1 MFNMP
6 IGFCGGFGR
15 VTNASI
21 ANFPYINVLPMMMTN
36 YGGDLQLTTIEP
48 YAGYNTSIMF
58 NGIAQQTY
66 GTPGFVNSPF
76 MTVDMGAIQQSAAAS
91 SQAMLAPIYKQ
102 YASQFINIGI
112 ATIDNAIKA
121 YEAKIANADTT
132 KDQKVIMEQ
141 AVKELKAKKEEFEKM
156 KAAMDMTPG
165 DGDTYSKSKEL
176 KEAVDALIREVNSKI
191 SAASSSSS
199 STQTSESESPS
210 SESATPASEA
220 EPASSESETPASDAA
235 ATENQGADTAIDNFD
250 VAVLNDTDMAYKAMA
265 GLGTNDSDL
274 EAVIEAHSN
283 AGTMLDLML
292 CYNSKYGDAKG
303 ESFIEAFM
311 DDEDHNEACEMLPKI
326 VNSLVARAK
335 AMGIYDDEFRQWEI
349 AVTRQVTKSDWSFL
363 GLGAIFS
370 PIDDDV
376 VCENINK
383 MVKRMGEKAGSRYAE
398 VHSIES

>member
-76 MTVDMGAIQQSAAAS
+76 MTADMGAIQQSAAAL
-91 SQAMLAPIYKQ
+91 SQSMLAPTYNQ
-102 YASQFINIGI
+102 YASQFINTGI

-121 YEAKIANADTT
+121 YEAKIANADTPE
-132 KDQKVIMEQ
+132 DQKAVMEQ

-156 KAAMDMTPG
+156 KTATDMTPG
-165 DGDTYSKSKEL
+165 DAYSKSKEL

-191 SAASSSSS
+191 STASSPSS
-199 STQTSESESPS
+199 STKTSESESPS
-210 SESATPASEA
+210 SESETPASEA
-220 EPASSESETPASDAA
+220 EPASSESETPASNPA

-265 GLGTNDSDL
+265 GLGTNDGDL
-274 EAVIEAHSN
+274 ENVVGAHSN
-283 AGTMLDLML
+283 GGTMLDIML